1 MRDSPVGQSDSKD
14 RGSFSCPHTW
24 LEASVSVSL
33 SWIFYPL
40 KTFQGQSSAQ
50 LHNMLSHHI
59 GKRDDTCYS
68 WPSSCIYKFPHPLS
82 WTVTLNGLRPII
94 DGVMDRNPATQPLL
108 LRKCFSP
115 HIWEMSGWVQC
126 CQRFLASLKILCFH
140 VVTFLW
146 ACQHIPMSSSSQ
158 LLLFQSSGAQ
168 TQKREK
174 TDQTLRKQIKTDQ
187 IPRVLMKLLGS
198 PPSCHPTSP
207 NSWCT
212 NHHIFYTAFFT
223 CFWTFAYK
231 WTWLFYLSRLS
242 KTWRQALCVCVCV
255 FHRCSKPIT

>member
-146 ACQHIPMSSSSQ
+146 ACQHVPMSSSSQ

-168 TQKREK
+168 TQKQGK
-174 TDQTLRKQIKTDQ
+174 KQIKPWENRSNPKSSDETLG
-187 IPRVLMKLLGS
+187 ISSILPSHLPKFLMHQSSYFLHCLFHMFLDF
-198 PPSCHPTSP
+198 CLQM
-207 NSWCT
+207 NV
-212 NHHIFYTAFFT
+212 AFLPF
-223 CFWTFAYK
+223 
-231 WTWLFYLSRLS
+231 
-242 KTWRQALCVCVCV
+242 
-255 FHRCSKPIT
+255 